1 MGGFFL
7 GMNLPNI
14 YINDYKSTSCTVI
27 DQYPLESRIVAYDCN
42 CNSYGYC
49 QTCYRTEYLASIEL
63 TVNLPTGAQNMAVCD
78 KDECI
83 KAWSTFQKRQL
94 EFLEAHPI
102 GSSHTCWY
110 DPEFSVAPR
119 PVTEYTYDKAA
130 KQRDLGKTLGFALGF
145 TFLVIALACIVLA
158 VLIHM
163 RIIFD

>member
-1 MGGFFL
+1 MGVNQMCGTKLSMTLSIVGGIAGLLSFCFFLGFFL

-63 TVNLPTGAQNMAVCD
+63 TVNLPTGAQNMTVCD

-83 KAWSTFQKRQL
+83 K
-94 EFLEAHPI
+94 
-102 GSSHTCWY
+102 
-110 DPEFSVAPR
+110 
-119 PVTEYTYDKAA
+119 
-130 KQRDLGKTLGFALGF
+130 
-145 TFLVIALACIVLA
+145 
-158 VLIHM
+158 
-163 RIIFD
+163 